1 MGSQTESDAKEAA
14 AFVSESFNNGI
25 KDEGKANVEVVE
37 KPAGAA
43 PDVAKTDGPA
53 SDAGESDAAGAGDEQ
68 AAETPA
74 ADAAPE
80 VAPKPK
86 PQLKDRRAQ
95 IQREIDDAIRRR
107 TEARTAADAEEA
119 RLARVTGTKPAQTPL
134 TGQGDTATSQNG
146 RPDASKYQF
155 GELDAKYIADV
166 VKFETKAVLAE
177 EKAAQ
182 EKSRQEEA
190 ARLETEKFNDNVKS
204 TLDAG
209 AAEFDDFVDL
219 VVKGGQTGKYDLAD
233 DTLQLA
239 VESPV
244 GAQVLYHL
252 ASNPKEASELAAKP
266 TERARAAAFGRLEA
280 KFSAPAA
287 TEQPKPKIPKA
298 QAPIQQPRG
307 AGGKFSVGYESSNFE
322 EVEAKWN
329 ATRG

>member
-25 KDEGKANVEVVE
+25 KDAGKAAEE
-37 KPAGAA
+37 KPAA
-43 PDVAKTDGPA
+43 PP
-53 SDAGESDAAGAGDEQ
+53 
-68 AAETPA
+68 AAEAAQEDAPPA
-74 ADAAPE
+74 EEPKAE
-80 VAPKPK
+80 VAEPEASAEEAKPKPK
-86 PQLKDRRAQ
+86 KSVDDRIGEITRARRDAERRAETAE
-95 IQREIDDAIRRR
+95 RE
-107 TEARTAADAEEA
+107 
-119 RLARVTGTKPAQTPL
+119 LATLKGGTKPAQTPL

-182 EKSRQEEA
+182 EKTRQEEA

-204 TLDAG
+204 TVDAG
-209 AAEFDDFVDL
+209 TAEFDDFVDL